1 MAARNI
7 RSIFMSMAMNN
18 DERPIRFRWPVNNT
32 TPTIN
37 AKERTR
43 KEATSLIKEIQQIDY
58 SVYPGVGVIVCF
70 PTAIPTD

>member
-18 DERPIRFRWPVNNT
+18 DERPIRFRRPVNTT

-37 AKERTR
+37 AEEPPRG
-43 KEATSLIKEIQQIDY
+43 EATSL
-58 SVYPGVGVIVCF
+58 P
-70 PTAIPTD
+70 